1 MCFAIEDKKKFFD
14 FENRIR
20 TMVSDMLVNLHE
32 NIANA
37 KVDIKEN
44 QKEIFKINKNINEV

>member
-1 MCFAIEDKKKFFD
+1 
-14 FENRIR
+14 
-20 TMVSDMLVNLHE
+20 MVSDMLVNLHE